1 MRPARLGMDRI
12 VRDNDRKLSKSGSGL
27 SDEAPNARA
36 AARAPHRTP
45 AWNCLRHVYWS
56 MWYSW
61 GYPFIGQEALC
72 RQPVNDLIQQGG
84 GDGRILPQR
93 LEVLGGR
100 LTSGS
105 PGCLRTGVD
114 ESGVVREEGT
124 NE

>member
-1 MRPARLGMDRI
+1 MYGSSYRHQ
-12 VRDNDRKLSKSGSGL
+12 RDVATD
-27 SDEAPNARA
+27 
-36 AARAPHRTP
+36 
-45 AWNCLRHVYWS
+45 
-56 MWYSW
+56 
-61 GYPFIGQEALC
+61 
-72 RQPVNDLIQQGG
+72 